1 LPDRRALRRLFAPSP
16 FWGVFA
22 VALVARLLWIAFVSP
37 RTDLVDDSGYYD
49 YFAVSIA
56 EGRGYVRPEGVPTA
70 FWPVGYPGALAGV
83 YAVVGHSLL
92 AAKLLNVILGAFTAG
107 LVYLLARR
115 WFGTWQSAAA
125 GLIFACFPGA
135 IGFTSLTMSE
145 TLFTFLFVAAMY
157 VVARAAA
164 SDRHELLWAVGFA
177 VFAAGAAYVRGQALA
192 LPFFA
197 AAWLLIAGWGWQRAV
212 SFLAVSFAVVI
223 GLSLPWIV
231 RNTVTFGE
239 PTFMSTNAGI
249 NLWLGHNPEA
259 DGGFD
264 YQLQLWFAG
273 QFNNLPRE
281 EQESAWNR
289 EGFREAVRY
298 AYANPLS
305 EVRLSAQKVARLYMH
320 DHEAI
325 DWNEQNGNSP
335 IFSDGRRLS
344 LQAAFDAYY
353 YAVGLAAFA
362 GFVIGLRQ
370 RKAWVGP
377 MASAIVLWTLI
388 HVIFFAEPR
397 QHVPVLPFFAIAAT
411 VAAAEALRSWRAWQ
425 RRPAL
430 ATASAEPAT
439 RV

>member
-1 LPDRRALRRLFAPSP
+1 LPDRRAILSLFAPSP

-22 VALVARLLWIAFVSP
+22 VALIARLVWIAFVSP
-37 RTDLVDDSGYYD
+37 RADLVDDSGYYD
-49 YFAVSIA
+49 FFAVSIA

-70 FWPVGYPGALAGV
+70 FWPVGYPGTLAGV
-83 YAVVGHSLL
+83 YAVFGHSLL
-92 AAKLLNVILGAFTAG
+92 AAKLFNVVLGAFTAG
-107 LVYLLARR
+107 FVYLLARR
-115 WFGTWQSAAA
+115 WFSVRQSTTA
-125 GLIFACFPGA
+125 GLIYACFPGA
-135 IGFTSLTMSE
+135 IGFVSLTMSE

-164 SDRHELLWAVGFA
+164 SERHELLWAVGFA
-177 VFAAGAAYVRGQALA
+177 VIAAAASYVRGQALA

-197 AAWLLIAGWGWQRAV
+197 AAWLLIAGWGWQRVV

-223 GLSLPWIV
+223 GLSVPWIV
-231 RNTVTFGE
+231 RNTITFGE

-264 YQLQLWFAG
+264 YDLQLWFAG
-273 QFNNLPRE
+273 LFNDLPRD

-298 AYANPLS
+298 AIANPLS

-325 DWNEQNGNSP
+325 TWNEQNGSSP
-335 IFSDGRRLS
+335 IFSETRRLS
-344 LQAAFDAYY
+344 LQALFDAYY
-353 YAVGLAAFA
+353 YAVALAAFG

-370 RKAWVGP
+370 RRGWVGP

-388 HVIFFAEPR
+388 HVVFFAEPR
-397 QHVPVLPFFAIAAT
+397 QHIPVLPFFAIAAT
-411 VAAAEALRSWRAWQ
+411 VAGAEALRLRRGWQ

-430 ATASAEPAT
+430 ATASAETAG